1 MHGVLAF
8 SPAPNGFPCPFDFGF
23 GGDLI
28 SVFFGTAFD
37 GAAAAFAFVGAAGAA
52 LAGTAGAF
60 AFGMF
65 ADFFGLFK
73 DCSRTLH

>member
-1 MHGVLAF
+1 MGWAH
-8 SPAPNGFPCPFDFGF
+8 NPFDFGF